1 VARRLPFDRGEPM
14 PNQQMYRLL
23 ISALATSA
31 FFSISGCSADTK
43 TAHSAEVAKQQ
54 GTHSDSAGGLVVAP
68 RTPYVPGSHS
78 GPAALVITVAAD
90 SVRSPS
96 ILTTGTCEVAA
107 AKPVS
112 TSDAVLWVDGVR
124 EGKPLP
130 QERRY
135 ELVSAGC
142 ALSPRIQAVVV
153 GGAVNVYNDDV
164 VLHTLVF
171 IRAGTT
177 DTLQT
182 MPFTNGAE
190 LVASDRL
197 TRTPG
202 IVEVRC
208 MQHPQEK
215 AYIAVFD
222 HPYFGVVAPG
232 EKVMLDSVPA
242 GDYQVLTWR
251 EGMTAPVSIPT
262 KVGSTGQSQVVVK

>member
-1 VARRLPFDRGEPM
+1 M
-14 PNQQMYRLL
+14 PIQRMHQQRCYLV
-23 ISALATSA
+23 SALAASA
-31 FFSISGCSADTK
+31 LIGVSGCSSGAKTTK
-43 TAHSAEVAKQQ
+43 SAEVATQQ
-54 GTHSDSAGGLVVAP
+54 GTHSDSAGGLVIAP

-78 GPAALVITVAAD
+78 GPAALVISLARD
-90 SVRSPS
+90 SVSPS
-96 ILTTGTCEVAA
+96 RSLDGACEVPA
-107 AKPVS
+107 AKSEAV
-112 TSDAVLWVDGVR
+112 SDAVLWVDGIR

-130 QERRY
+130 QDRRY
-135 ELVSAGC
+135 QLVSAGC

-153 GGAVNVYNDDV
+153 GGAINVFNDDV
-164 VLHTLVF
+164 VLHKLVF

-208 MQHPQEK
+208 VQHPQER

-222 HPYFGVVAPG
+222 HPYFGVAAPG
-232 EKVMLDSVPA
+232 ETVVLDSVPS

-251 EGMTAPVSIPT
+251 EGMSAPVAVPAR
-262 KVGSTGQSQVVVK
+262 VGSSGQTQVIVK